1 MTRGTAE
8 KINRAAESL
17 LSDRSFADIT
27 TREVAERAGIAEA
40 TLFRH
45 ITTKADLFLR
55 VYGDRMDTLL
65 DAYERIDRERAATET
80 QVSAGSFIERIL
92 QIYEARTKHY
102 QGNFANAV
110 EYLLA
115 AFDPSS
121 PRRPRTVA
129 QGERIIR
136 VVERILGEAVASGHL
151 KDGTSVR
158 LTAEAVHAVEMHEI
172 VRSPLRQ
179 YPAEQMWDRLRP
191 RIEHLL
197 TPILVDH

>member
-65 DAYERIDRERAATET
+65 DAYERIDGERAARET

-121 PRRPRTVA
+121 RDARGRSLRENGSSVSSRGSSVRPSPVATSRTGRLFGSPRR
-129 QGERIIR
+129 Q
-136 VVERILGEAVASGHL
+136 L
-151 KDGTSVR
+151 
-158 LTAEAVHAVEMHEI
+158 HAVEMHEI

-179 YPAEQMWDRLRP
+179 YPAEKMWDRLRP